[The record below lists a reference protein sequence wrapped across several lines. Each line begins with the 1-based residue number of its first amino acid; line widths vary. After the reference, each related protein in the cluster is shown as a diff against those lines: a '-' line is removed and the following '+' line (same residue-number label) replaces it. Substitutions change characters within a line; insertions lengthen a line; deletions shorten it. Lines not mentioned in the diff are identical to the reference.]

1 MHKGLL
7 HTAHENVSEEE
18 LEGQVDWR
26 TEGAVSDV
34 KDQGEF
40 LFILIKNTPFF
51 VKSGQIGSLNRS
63 FNFNRVKFGRKI
75 TILTEFRSNT
85 QCLSHFFRRKYIRRK
100 T

>member
-51 VKSGQIGSLNRS
+51 VKSGQI
-63 FNFNRVKFGRKI
+63 
-75 TILTEFRSNT
+75 
-85 QCLSHFFRRKYIRRK
+85 
-100 T
+100 

>member
-7 HTAHENVSEEE
+7 HTAHENVPEEE

-40 LFILIKNTPFF
+40 LNIFAKKWYILVEIVLFWIENTSYGSFSPSKTNSGLVFF
-51 VKSGQIGSLNRS
+51 GGNL
-63 FNFNRVKFGRKI
+63 
-75 TILTEFRSNT
+75 
-85 QCLSHFFRRKYIRRK
+85 
-100 T
+100 

>member
-40 LFILIKNTPFF
+40 LIKNSHF
-51 VKSGQIGSLNRS
+51 L
-63 FNFNRVKFGRKI
+63 FNRPIFIEVLI
-75 TILTEFRSNT
+75 
-85 QCLSHFFRRKYIRRK
+85 
-100 T
+100 

>member
-34 KDQGEF
+34 KDQGE
-40 LFILIKNTPFF
+40 LLSISIKNTPFF
-51 VKSGQIGSLNRS
+51 VELGQILS
-63 FNFNRVKFGRKI
+63 KI
-75 TILTEFRSNT
+75 
-85 QCLSHFFRRKYIRRK
+85 
-100 T
+100 

>member
-40 LFILIKNTPFF
+40 LFIFIENTHFF
-51 VKSGQIGSLNRS
+51 VKSD
-63 FNFNRVKFGRKI
+63 
-75 TILTEFRSNT
+75 
-85 QCLSHFFRRKYIRRK
+85 
-100 T
+100 

>member
-18 LEGQVDWR
+18 LEGHVDWR

-34 KDQGEF
+34 KDQGTF
-40 LFILIKNTPFF
+40 LFIFIKNTQFLRNCF
-51 VKSGQIGSLNRS
+51 LISIRLNS
-63 FNFNRVKFGRKI
+63 VENSPSWV
-75 TILTEFRSNT
+75 
-85 QCLSHFFRRKYIRRK
+85 CLNFFRPKYILRK

>member
-40 LFILIKNTPFF
+40 LFIFIKNTHFFF
-51 VKSGQIGSLNRS
+51 VKSDKIWS
-63 FNFNRVKFGRKI
+63 KFQSG
-75 TILTEFRSNT
+75 
-85 QCLSHFFRRKYIRRK
+85 
-100 T
+100 

>member
-34 KDQGEF
+34 KDQGTF
-40 LFILIKNTPFF
+40 LFIFIKNT
-51 VKSGQIGSLNRS
+51 QIFIEVGWNLT
-63 FNFNRVKFGRKI
+63 VFG
-75 TILTEFRSNT
+75 
-85 QCLSHFFRRKYIRRK
+85 
-100 T
+100 

>member
-40 LFILIKNTPFF
+40 LIKN
-51 VKSGQIGSLNRS
+51 
-63 FNFNRVKFGRKI
+63 
-75 TILTEFRSNT
+75 
-85 QCLSHFFRRKYIRRK
+85 SHFFCQCSSKF
-100 T
+100 

>member
-40 LFILIKNTPFF
+40 LNTIVFLPKIGIFWSKSCYFGSKILVMGHFLRQK
-51 VKSGQIGSLNRS
+51 QILD
-63 FNFNRVKFGRKI
+63 
-75 TILTEFRSNT
+75 
-85 QCLSHFFRRKYIRRK
+85 
-100 T
+100 

>member
-40 LFILIKNTPFF
+40 ILVSKIRHFL
-51 VKSGQIGSLNRS
+51 LNG
-63 FNFNRVKFGRKI
+63 VKFGRKI

-85 QCLSHFFRRKYIRRK
+85 QYSVSFLFRRKYIRRK

>member
-40 LFILIKNTPFF
+40 
-51 VKSGQIGSLNRS
+51 
-63 FNFNRVKFGRKI
+63 
-75 TILTEFRSNT
+75 SNI
-85 QCLSHFFRRKYIRRK
+85 FAEKW
-100 T
+100 

>member
-7 HTAHENVSEEE
+7 HTAHANVSEEE

-40 LFILIKNTPFF
+40 FSISIKNTPFL
-51 VKSGQIGSLNRS
+51 VESGQILS
-63 FNFNRVKFGRKI
+63 KF
-75 TILTEFRSNT
+75 
-85 QCLSHFFRRKYIRRK
+85 
-100 T
+100 

>member
-40 LFILIKNTPFF
+40 LSISIKNTPFF
-51 VKSGQIGSLNRS
+51 IASGQILSKIKISIGSNS
-63 FNFNRVKFGRKI
+63 VEN
-75 TILTEFRSNT
+75 SP
-85 QCLSHFFRRKYIRRK
+85 S
-100 T
+100 

>member
-7 HTAHENVSEEE
+7 HTAHENVPEEE

-40 LFILIKNTPFF
+40 LNIFAKKLVYF
-51 VKSGQIGSLNRS
+51 GR
-63 FNFNRVKFGRKI
+63 NRV
-75 TILTEFRSNT
+75 ILD
-85 QCLSHFFRRKYIRRK
+85 RKY
-100 T
+100 

>member
-40 LFILIKNTPFF
+40 LFIFIKNTHFF
-51 VKSGQIGSLNRS
+51 VKSDKILS
-63 FNFNRVKFGRKI
+63 KFQSG
-75 TILTEFRSNT
+75 
-85 QCLSHFFRRKYIRRK
+85 
-100 T
+100 

>member
-40 LFILIKNTPFF
+40 LSISLKNTFF
-51 VKSGQIGSLNRS
+51 IESGQILS
-63 FNFNRVKFGRKI
+63 KI
-75 TILTEFRSNT
+75 
-85 QCLSHFFRRKYIRRK
+85 
-100 T
+100 

>member
-1 MHKGLL
+1 MFDDGNLKKGMHKGLL

-40 LFILIKNTPFF
+40 LIIFI
-51 VKSGQIGSLNRS
+51 
-63 FNFNRVKFGRKI
+63 
-75 TILTEFRSNT
+75 
-85 QCLSHFFRRKYIRRK
+85 
-100 T
+100 

>member
-34 KDQGEF
+34 KDQGEL
-40 LFILIKNTPFF
+40 LFIFFKNTPFF
-51 VKSGQIGSLNRS
+51 V
-63 FNFNRVKFGRKI
+63 
-75 TILTEFRSNT
+75 E
-85 QCLSHFFRRKYIRRK
+85 
-100 T
+100 